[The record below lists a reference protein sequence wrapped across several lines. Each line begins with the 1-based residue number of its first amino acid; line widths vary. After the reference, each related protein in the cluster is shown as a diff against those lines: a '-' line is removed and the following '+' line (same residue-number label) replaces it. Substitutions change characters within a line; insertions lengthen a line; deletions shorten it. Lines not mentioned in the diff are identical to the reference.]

1 MKRFKALTL
10 VVVALICAVAV
21 SVALGAVGGGA
32 QKKPHAKLI
41 AKVQQKAAPVA
52 KVAPAKKAAIREV
65 AAKSSGDPTDGP
77 ADAGAADTSSAGDA
91 ADTASAPEAADTS
104 DAETS
109 SAAETDGVDAGG
121 DHQCPPDC
129 AKGEQP

>member
-21 SVALGAVGGGA
+21 SVAFGAGA
-32 QKKPHAKLI
+32 QKKSHAKVT
-41 AKVQQKAAPVA
+41 AKVHQKASTAQ
-52 KVAPAKKAAIREV
+52 
-65 AAKSSGDPTDGP
+65 SSGGEP
-77 ADAGAADTSSAGDA
+77 AESTSETADSTSE
-91 ADTASAPEAADTS
+91 TPES
-104 DAETS
+104 S

-129 AKGEQP
+129 APGELP

>member
-1 MKRFKALTL
+1 MKRFKALTI

-32 QKKPHAKLI
+32 QKKPHAKAI
-41 AKVQQKAAPVA
+41 TKVHQKAAPTA
-52 KVAPAKKAAIREV
+52 KVAPAKKAGTRVV
-65 AAKSSGDPTDGP
+65 AGLSSSDPTESTDT
-77 ADAGAADTSSAGDA
+77 ADATDTSSADDA
-91 ADTASAPEAADTS
+91 ADTAG
-104 DAETS
+104 ETS